1 MDVRRREVAANGKW
15 KMEMKHSI
23 PIFGTLDSRT
33 NMIEFNHPFLLEAGK
48 TYNLCKQANGTY
60 RFTTLQGKVLDYAA
74 DPRLELGQDKASHR
88 PENRREGCGNSPTRA
103 VDG

>member
-1 MDVRRREVAANGKW
+1 MPKINLKTKKVSEKHGKTL
-15 KMEMKHSI
+15 KQQI
-23 PIFGTLDSRT
+23 ALIGQLDSRT
-33 NMIEFNHPFLLEAGK
+33 NMIEFNEAGK